1 MNKISLFRTAAYLG
15 CLSLGLLSSCSED
28 PFELSS
34 SDAENVS
41 NEAITEAYLED
52 VDDMSALAVSV
63 ERASETGGRT
73 NTSSREGTKPPG
85 DGRFT
90 CATVTLEFA
99 NDNTQLNP
107 HGFITIDFGSGCT
120 DPRGNVRK
128 GKIVVEFLKRRFSL
142 GSKIVTELQGYSVN
156 GISIE
161 GVRTVTNVT
170 ESLAAPKFNITLTG
184 GKVTWPDGTFA
195 TRETNHFRTWV
206 RNINPMLDEIRVYGA
221 AAGSNRRGKIYQV
234 EVSSNDPLVYKRE
247 CALSARIFMAVSG
260 TRKLTAD
267 GKLISI
273 DYGDGAC
280 DRLVTITINGRSR
293 EIEVKP

>member
-52 VDDMSALAVSV
+52 VDDMSALAVAAEPGSL
-63 ERASETGGRT
+63 SG
-73 NTSSREGTKPPG
+73 SREASNGRGEKP
-85 DGRFT
+85 DDSRFT

-107 HGFITIDFGSGCT
+107 HGFITIDFGAGCT

-234 EVSSNDPLVYKRE
+234 EVSSDDPLVYKRE

>member
-1 MNKISLFRTAAYLG
+1 MKKVSLSRILAYG
-15 CLSLGLLSSCSED
+15 AILSVGLFWSCSED
-28 PFELSS
+28 PFELTA
-34 SDAENVS
+34 SDSENVA

-52 VDDMSALAVSV
+52 VDDMSALAVVAEPGSLTGS
-63 ERASETGGRT
+63 RQASGGRG
-73 NTSSREGTKPPG
+73 EKPD

-99 NDNTQLNP
+99 GDNSLQNP
-107 HGFITIDFGSGCT
+107 HGFITIDFGAGCT

-142 GSKIVTELQGYSVN
+142 GSKIITELRGYSIN

-170 ESLAAPKFNITLTG
+170 ESLSAPKFNITLTG
-184 GKVTWPDGTFA
+184 GKVTWPDGSFA

-206 RNINPMLDEIRVYGA
+206 RNANPTLDEIRVYGA
-221 AAGSNRRGKIYQV
+221 AAGSNRRGKVFKV
-234 EVSSNDPLVYKRE
+234 EVSSADPLVYKRE
-247 CALSARIFMAVSG
+247 CALSNRIFMAVAG
-260 TRKLTAD
+260 TRKLTID

-293 EIEVKP
+293 EIEVQPQ